1 MEWLQPAEV
10 PPDYFV
16 PPVGMGMG
24 QLPVNTRSGVLVSFL
39 GKNHTFCHPFEG
51 LDIGRWK

>member
-24 QLPVNTRSGVLVSFL
+24 QLPVNTRSGVLASFL
-39 GKNHTFCHPFEG
+39 GKNHTFWHPFEG